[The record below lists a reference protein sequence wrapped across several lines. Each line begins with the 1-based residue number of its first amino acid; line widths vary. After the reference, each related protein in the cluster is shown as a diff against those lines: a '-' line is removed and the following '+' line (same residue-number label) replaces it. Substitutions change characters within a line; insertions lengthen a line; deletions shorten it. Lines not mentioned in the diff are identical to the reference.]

1 MKLLILGHARHGK
14 DTAAEY
20 LRDRHGISFH
30 SSSLFLAANV
40 IRPALAGRGMFYDS
54 LEACYADRVNHRALW
69 RELIEDFNRDDPARL
84 AKAILAQ
91 SDCYV
96 GMRME
101 REFWASR
108 ALFDV
113 IFWIDASGRGLP
125 PEDASS
131 MTITFDPAWMVRI
144 DNGGPLDAMQAQL
157 DDWIRSASWVAAG
170 PAASE

>member
-54 LEACYADRVNHRALW
+54 FEECYADRVNHRALW
-69 RELIEDFNRDDPARL
+69 RELIEDYNAEDPARL
-84 AKAILAQ
+84 AKAILAEV
-91 SDCYV
+91 DCYV

-108 ALFDV
+108 SLFDA

-125 PEDASS
+125 PEGADS
-131 MTITFDPAWMVRI
+131 MDITFDPAWMVRI
-144 DNGGPLDAMQAQL
+144 DNGGTLEALHAQL
-157 DDWIRSASWVAAG
+157 DDWVRAASWRRA
-170 PAASE
+170 

>member
-20 LRDRHGISFH
+20 LRDRHGISVH